1 MDKLKSVGGFVG
13 GKVKNISS
21 AAVNAPADLVSHNI
35 GKEKVKVKFEIT
47 LKSANNLEPQFNGRN
62 VFIEWKRG
70 SNKERTGTD
79 ADVVPTS
86 FLLVPV
92 RRYSCPMLCPRS
104 GSLASPCV
112 FALSRLLMSRR
123 PRRLH
128 TEGIGARQVRHL

>member
-21 AAVNAPADLVSHNI
+21 AAVNAPADLVNHNI

-86 FLLVPV
+86 FLLC
-92 RRYSCPMLCPRS
+92 SCEALFFAYAMPRS
-104 GSLASPCV
+104 GSLVSPCV